1 MMKKDDDNWKTSTDY
16 LYSNADGD
24 DKFVMY
30 KMGDEE
36 KRDMLTKRIAELHS
50 LVEVL
55 SQQLYKLE
63 QKEGKAKDNVV

>member
-1 MMKKDDDNWKTSTDY
+1 MMKKDDDNWRTSTDY

-30 KMGDEE
+30 KIGDGE

-50 LVEVL
+50 LIEVL